1 MLTVLQI
8 IFSLVYVLFSMFSNF
23 FNENIFL
30 LLSEVNVSLKLNKN
44 TNIYP

>member
-8 IFSLVYVLFSMFSNF
+8 IFSLVYVFFSMFSNF